1 MNAATALMFLDI
13 DDVLCL
19 SSPYGGYA
27 ALEAVDGQHADPAAV
42 YRDLFVP
49 RARDALRRVHDEM
62 GGALNYVISSTWR
75 EIFERAQ
82 LETVFRRS
90 GLDFVADRL
99 CEGARWCTPP
109 TRHANQRVH
118 QIAQWLDRHHR
129 GESFVIVDDTFSGPS
144 LLAAFAP
151 APHPFAGRVVLC
163 EENVGL
169 RDDHVRTIV
178 DALRRPLDPAGAHAP

>member
-75 EIFERAQ
+75 EVFERAQ

-129 GESFVIVDDTFSGPS
+129 GDVCSRSEHQ
-144 LLAAFAP
+144 A
-151 APHPFAGRVVLC
+151 
-163 EENVGL
+163 
-169 RDDHVRTIV
+169 
-178 DALRRPLDPAGAHAP
+178 AGAVDRVARKAALEEVGAQARRRDRLYRNVLAQHGAFGDHRAGGIGHVDR